1 MPCGLGTT
9 GFERGL
15 VLENLLSQKVYRQ
28 LYDAMLDH
36 RLRPGDRLNRRQ
48 VAMDLGVSVA
58 PVLEAMMQLEWE
70 GFLATSPRVGTIV
83 RSVTA
88 VDVLGKF
95 RLRQAIEVEAAR
107 LYAGERIRSVRA
119 KLEKL
124 AERADAAK
132 TGTLAN
138 YRTEVEFHTAMVDVA
153 GCRALSEDFAH
164 VMRHSLYHAAHD
176 LLPDMP
182 ERTPQ
187 MHVKLIAAMCRAD
200 AETADRL
207 IRRHLHPWIK
217 SLSDAVEE
225 FEEPEPIVLTRG
237 GAVRIKP
244 KRVPKTAPSGVR
256 RAT

>member
-1 MPCGLGTT
+1 MQLSPWMGS
-9 GFERGL
+9 
-15 VLENLLSQKVYRQ
+15 VKALENLLSQKVYRQ

-48 VAMDLGVSVA
+48 VAHDLGVSVA

-83 RSVTA
+83 RAVT
-88 VDVLGKF
+88 VDDVLGKF

-107 LYAGERIRSVRA
+107 LYAGGRIRGVRRQ
-119 KLEKL
+119 LERL
-124 AERADAAK
+124 AERADTAK

-138 YRTEVEFHTAMVDVA
+138 YRTEVEFHTTLVEVA
-153 GCRALSEDFAH
+153 GCRALNEDFGH

-176 LLPDMP
+176 LLPVMP
-182 ERTPQ
+182 ERTPN

-207 IRRHLHPWIK
+207 IRRHLSPWIQALA
-217 SLSDAVEE
+217 SAVEPAE
-225 FEEPEPIVLTRG
+225 AFEPMAVTRG
-237 GAVRIKP
+237 DAVRIKP
-244 KRVPKTAPSGVR
+244 KP
-256 RAT
+256 ATKNWQPGLKRSN